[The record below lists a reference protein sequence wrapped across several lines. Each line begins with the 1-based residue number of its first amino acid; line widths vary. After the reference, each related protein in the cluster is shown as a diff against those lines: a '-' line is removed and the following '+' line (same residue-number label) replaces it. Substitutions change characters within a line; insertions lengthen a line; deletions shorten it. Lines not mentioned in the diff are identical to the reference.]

1 MNFSNSYSKRVKVL
15 WQRIQVKIT
24 NETRNLSPYLL
35 QISDILIIMDRMFIF
50 PERCCRRIIPGQQDD
65 TCL

>member
-1 MNFSNSYSKRVKVL
+1 MNFSNSYSKRVKIL

-35 QISDILIIMDRMFIF
+35 QISDILIIVDRMFIF
-50 PERCCRRIIPGQQDD
+50 KKRCCRRIIPGQQDD

>member
-50 PERCCRRIIPGQQDD
+50 YGKVLPPDNFG
-65 TCL
+65 TAG